1 MANKFSYEPLFRLLK
16 ERGMKQKTLAH
27 KANISH
33 ATVTKLKRNEIV
45 ISDILERI
53 CSVLHCTFNDIMT
66 LVVDETPSDIRSN
79 ESVNSKTNDYDL
91 SEVEQN
97 IIHFIYEQINYYIQ
111 NPPVYMVNQILFANQ
126 RNIPNLTK
134 EEAVKMIPKDRFYSL
149 VMNEAIEKWGDAA
162 WEFNEKH
169 IPFNLIASGYFEE
182 DTSNIG
188 MVLL

>member
-16 ERGMKQKTLAH
+16 ERGMKQKILAH

-33 ATVTKLKRNEIV
+33 ATITRLKRNETV
-45 ISDILERI
+45 NSDILERI
-53 CSVLHCTFNDIMT
+53 CGVLHCSFNDIMT
-66 LVVDETPSDIRSN
+66 LVIDETPSN
-79 ESVNSKTNDYDL
+79 KTGDETLNLQNTDYDL
-91 SEVEQN
+91 TEVEQN

-134 EEAVKMIPKDRFYSL
+134 EEAIKMIPKDRFYSL
-149 VMNEAIEKWGDAA
+149 VMNEAIEKWGNAA